1 MSKKH
6 PPAKNDFP
14 YAIRRIDMRFLRA
27 VSLLATMLDL
37 ASSAFGQVFDG
48 TPDNDR
54 GAHA

>member
-1 MSKKH
+1 
-6 PPAKNDFP
+6 
-14 YAIRRIDMRFLRA
+14 MRFLRA